1 MSSSLITLA
10 FLVLSF
16 CLHIP
21 HPARF
26 RNFIGI
32 VRLINIAVRSSRTN
46 ISLFQRLPRHIFP
59 KPWLASLVYCLGTS
73 PIPIADPGSWI
84 RSYQQL
90 RPYLQ
95 SGLISQQFGSS
106 PVTHLGP
113 STHLYVRNE
122 ARHHQKSSQNIAQVA
137 PSSPLACF
145 GSVTGFISTTLA

>member
-10 FLVLSF
+10 FLILGF
-16 CLHIP
+16 YLHIP

-26 RNFIGI
+26 RNFNGI
-32 VRLINIAVRSSRTN
+32 VRLINIAVRCSSTN
-46 ISLFQRLPRHIFP
+46 ISLFRRLRRHIFP

-73 PIPIADPGSWI
+73 PIPVVDPSSWT
-84 RSYQQL
+84 RSDQQL
-90 RPYLQ
+90 RPYWQ
-95 SGLISQQFGSS
+95 SGLISQQSGSS

-122 ARHHQKSSQNIAQVA
+122 VRHHQKSSQNIAQVA